1 MSPRIAID
9 ERRIAAFCA
18 KWKISKLELFGS
30 VLRDDFRPDSDVDL
44 LVTYAPEVTPDLRQ
58 LTEIEEELREIL
70 GRDIDL
76 VERRAVEKSD
86 NYIRRREI
94 LGAAEALYAAG

>member
-9 ERRIAAFCA
+9 ESRIAAFCA

-44 LVTYAPEVTPDLRQ
+44 LVTYEPGVSPTLRQ
-58 LTEIEEELREIL
+58 LTEIEEELGGIL

-76 VERRAVEKSD
+76 VPRKVIEASP
-86 NYIRRREI
+86 NYIRRKSI
-94 LGAAEALYAAG
+94 LSTAVGIYAA